1 MAGCAERQDQ
11 VDADLTLI
19 GSWNQ
24 VNDDIADISV
34 GRDQLFVASNENR
47 GFLVFNRSEE
57 GAPRPVATYR
67 SADSLYAPGDVSFI
81 SSFLLA
87 DSLLFLKLQ
96 TNLLAFN
103 VSNPYAGSY
112 IRPFFASGVNNEDG
126 FHDAAGYQYLVYCDR
141 SDGILVQKFSD
152 RDDSSHPD
160 PAGRWFYSGDSPPPG
175 YRYSW
180 NGFNNDGNDLATDGN
195 LLYLANGRY
204 GLSIMRFNGDPV
216 LVDLDILSTLALPG
230 DALRLSVQ
238 DGLVVVALGGNGF
251 AVVDASD
258 PSRPYLKSVTI
269 PGGTTLDV
277 SLDANH
283 AVLANSSKGVLIYD
297 LRDPARPRQR
307 YRFTSNYARRLR
319 VTPER
324 IYVADR
330 DDGLLILANPLH

>member
-126 FHDAAGYQYLVYCDR
+126 FHDAA
-141 SDGILVQKFSD
+141 
-152 RDDSSHPD
+152 
-160 PAGRWFYSGDSPPPG
+160 
-175 YRYSW
+175 
-180 NGFNNDGNDLATDGN
+180 
-195 LLYLANGRY
+195 
-204 GLSIMRFNGDPV
+204 
-216 LVDLDILSTLALPG
+216 
-230 DALRLSVQ
+230 
-238 DGLVVVALGGNGF
+238 
-251 AVVDASD
+251 
-258 PSRPYLKSVTI
+258 
-269 PGGTTLDV
+269 
-277 SLDANH
+277 
-283 AVLANSSKGVLIYD
+283 
-297 LRDPARPRQR
+297 
-307 YRFTSNYARRLR
+307 
-319 VTPER
+319 
-324 IYVADR
+324 
-330 DDGLLILANPLH
+330 